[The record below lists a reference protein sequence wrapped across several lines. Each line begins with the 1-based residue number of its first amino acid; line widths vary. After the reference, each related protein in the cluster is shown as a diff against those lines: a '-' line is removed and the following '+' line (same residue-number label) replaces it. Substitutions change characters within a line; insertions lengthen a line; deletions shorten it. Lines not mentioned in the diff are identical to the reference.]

1 VIDYRMKRSAMNLT
15 RRDVIVLTAAGLVV
29 AAAPAQDD
37 LTRLFTNR
45 RSAAAIGRAWLAEA
59 PDADLASLRQTVMT
73 ALRGNDRAPLRVRF
87 QDRVR
92 RDFAEGDVV
101 MVEGWML
108 SSVEARVCAIAWLSA
123 DDYR

>member
-1 VIDYRMKRSAMNLT
+1 MNLT
-15 RRDVIVLTAAGLVV
+15 RRDSILLAATGLV
-29 AAAPAQDD
+29 ASPEND
-37 LTRLFTNR
+37 LARLFADR

-73 ALRGNDRAPLRVRF
+73 ALHEHGHEPLQVRF
-87 QDRVR
+87 QDRIR
-92 RDFAEGDVV
+92 RDFVEGNVV

-123 DDYR
+123 DDCR